1 MIETVLNAIIPG
13 DRKLKMPSAS
23 ELDFYSYKI
32 KYGIEK
38 LVNDFL
44 LELTKVSNE
53 KYSKFFVDL
62 NEEQKIEAL
71 NLCKLRSVRIF
82 SDFLKNIF
90 RFYYSDIRVLSLINA
105 GSSPPFPN
113 GNVIEEDDW
122 AILIPVYERGQVYRE
137 FDDK

>member
-23 ELDFYSYKI
+23 ELDFNSYKI
-32 KYGIEK
+32 KHGIEN
-38 LVNDFL
+38 LVIDFL

-71 NLCKLRSVRIF
+71 NFCKLRSVRIF

-122 AILIPVYERGQVYRE
+122 AILIPVYERGQVYRN